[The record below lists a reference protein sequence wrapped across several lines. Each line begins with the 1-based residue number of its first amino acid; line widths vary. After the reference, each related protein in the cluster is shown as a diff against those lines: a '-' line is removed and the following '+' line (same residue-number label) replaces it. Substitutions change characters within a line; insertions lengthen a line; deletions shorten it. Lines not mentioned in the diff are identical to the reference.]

1 MKLIPY
7 TLATLVAAGM
17 GLYIIDGTRAAVKLI
32 NSSTAQR
39 CQAYN
44 QALPGACRLPSQDR

>member
-17 GLYIIDGTRAAVKLI
+17 GLYIIDGARAAVELI
-32 NSSTAQR
+32 NSNTAQR

-44 QALPGACRLPSQDR
+44 QALPGACQMPR